1 MSDNVGEESRGRGE
15 GESCSS
21 ILLRNCPVT
30 LWCSITALNQYMQC
44 RNTMRNDQIALLL
57 YHYKNT
63 FRNCLYISHIC
74 FYGACFPVFL
84 THKEGWNLPMRNK
97 VCNYWR
103 REEKR
108 QSSESDSP
116 ERSIGHFFL
125 WSTQENNISCMKM
138 FCFRV
143 HALAIKS
150 VLRISY
156 LAALSSAVLSSV
168 NGSWGSFL
176 SW

>member
-1 MSDNVGEESRGRGE
+1 MLNYSFEPIHAMQEYNEEWLNSFITLPLQE
-15 GESCSS
+15 YLQELFVYLTYL
-21 ILLRNCPVT
+21 LLR
-30 LWCSITALNQYMQC
+30 
-44 RNTMRNDQIALLL
+44 
-57 YHYKNT
+57 
-63 FRNCLYISHIC
+63 
-74 FYGACFPVFL
+74 GVFSCIPNSQR
-84 THKEGWNLPMRNK
+84 GVNLPMRNK

-103 REEKR
+103 REKKR

-125 WSTQENNISCMKM
+125 WSTQENNISYMKM

-143 HALAIKS
+143 HALEIKS